1 MSIYSTVENVLL
13 RDYEVLR
20 GLSEATIDKIVVD
33 VMEEMEGYERE
44 MCTEP
49 FIYSIAGALITQYI
63 YKGLCDELQET

>member
-33 VMEEMEGYERE
+33 DPSQYLDYG
-44 MCTEP
+44 
-49 FIYSIAGALITQYI
+49 ITLHDHLENFLKTVRGNI
-63 YKGLCDELQET
+63 L